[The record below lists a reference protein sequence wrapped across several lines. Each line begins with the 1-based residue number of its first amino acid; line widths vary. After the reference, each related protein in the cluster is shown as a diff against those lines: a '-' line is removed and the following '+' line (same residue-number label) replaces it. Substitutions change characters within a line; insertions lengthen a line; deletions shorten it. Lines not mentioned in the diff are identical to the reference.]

1 MEQEPSEVRNLRMPP
16 SAQNEHFSPK
26 QIGQAL
32 GVSEASVKRW
42 CDQGKIE
49 SVRTAGGHRRVPVR
63 SLVTYLRETDQP
75 LVEPVVLGLPAFR
88 GSGERSLA
96 KSRGLLEAAL
106 EAGDSD
112 QAVGLLI
119 NLYVGGHGAVE
130 ICDQCLAPAFHS
142 IGDRWACGSVEVYQE
157 RRACQIAIRFV
168 HRLRELL
175 PPVPASG
182 AVSCGGTMGCDPYA
196 LATIMVELTL
206 REAGWQAQSYGSGLP
221 VETLVAALERDRPRL
236 FWLSVSTIESHEQ
249 FLAGYRQLYK
259 SASAIG
265 VPVVVGGRAL
275 TKDLR
280 REMVY
285 TAFCDTLRQLAAFA
299 ETLLR

>member
-1 MEQEPSEVRNLRMPP
+1 VVSFVGV
-16 SAQNEHFSPK
+16 
-26 QIGQAL
+26 GQ
-32 GVSEASVKRW
+32 VKRW
-42 CDQGKIE
+42 SDQGKIG
-49 SVRTAGGHRRVPVR
+49 SFRTAGGHRRVPV
-63 SLVTYLRETDQP
+63 SSIVAYLRETDQP
-75 LVEPVVLGLPAFR
+75 LVEPGVLGLPAIR
-88 GSGERSLA
+88 DSRQCGLA

-119 NLYVGGHGAVE
+119 NLYVGGYAAAE
-130 ICDQCLAPAFHS
+130 ICDQCVAPVFHS
-142 IGDRWACGSVEVYQE
+142 IGDRWECGSVEVYQE
-157 RRACQIAIRFV
+157 RRACQIATRFV

-175 PPVPASG
+175 PPEPASA
-182 AVSCGGTMGCDPYA
+182 AVACGGTMGCDPYT

-206 REAGWQAQSYGSGLP
+206 REVGWQAQSYGSGLP
-221 VETLVAALERDRPRL
+221 VETLLAALEKDRPRL
-236 FWLSVSTIESHEQ
+236 FWLSVSAIELPEE
-249 FLAGYRQLYK
+249 FLAEYGQLYK

-275 TKDLR
+275 TKELR

-285 TAFCDTLRQLAAFA
+285 ATFCDTLRQLTAFA

>member
-1 MEQEPSEVRNLRMPP
+1 MTQ
-16 SAQNEHFSPK
+16 SAQKDHFSPK

-49 SVRTAGGHRRVPVR
+49 SVRTAGGHRRVPV
-63 SLVTYLRETDQP
+63 SSIVAYLRETDQP
-75 LVEPVVLGLPAFR
+75 LVEPGVLGLPAVR
-88 GSGERSLA
+88 GSRERSLA
-96 KSRGLLEAAL
+96 KSRDSLETAL

-112 QAVGLLI
+112 QAVGLVV
-119 NLYVGGHGAVE
+119 NLYVGGHAAVE
-130 ICDQCLAPAFHS
+130 ICDQCVAPVFHS
-142 IGDRWACGSVEVYQE
+142 IGDRWECGSVDVYQE
-157 RRACQIAIRFV
+157 RRACQIAMRFV

-182 AVSCGGTMGCDPYA
+182 AVACGGTIRGDRYT
-196 LATIMVELTL
+196 LATIMVELAL
-206 REAGWQAQSYGSGLP
+206 REVGWQAQSYGSDLP
-221 VETLVAALERDRPRL
+221 VDTLVAALEKDRPRL
-236 FWLSVSTIESHEQ
+236 FWLSVSAIESPEEFLHEY
-249 FLAGYRQLYK
+249 GKLYK
-259 SASAIG
+259 RASALG

-275 TKDLR
+275 TKEFR

-285 TAFCDTLRQLAAFA
+285 TTFCDTLRQLTAFA